1 MKVITAHLR
10 NEKDHILAYLT
21 LLMGLMRLTE
31 TELKVLA
38 ELVWEHQK
46 MFQSNVLE
54 PALGSHIFNSETKN
68 NIRERLSKDK
78 PISPQHFNNIMK
90 SLRDKG
96 AIVESVDSG
105 LGYSLDER
113 ILPDLEVTFKYVI
126 Q

>member
-10 NEKDHILAYLT
+10 SDKDFILAYLT

-38 ELVWEHQK
+38 ELVWEHRK
-46 MFQSNVLE
+46 MFQAKVLE

-68 NIRERLSKDK
+68 NIRERLSQDK

-96 AIVESVDSG
+96 AIVESKDSG

-113 ILPDLEVTFKYVI
+113 ILPETEVTFKYVI